1 MLKYFHD
8 LSNEYFQST
17 YNAQTMSNCI
27 QGLYEYLKQEK
38 NEDQFVL
45 NNGGIK
51 LINPF
56 QWHFE
61 KQYSICL
68 TFNPQ
73 GDGTLFQFSSSHI
86 DGKRIIANGVHCY
99 IMAGVIFYKNV
110 YQRFTLEKVI
120 VEDYSTNNKL
130 GDALMNAWNELIIS
144 HECGKLY
151 SRPKFIYS
159 INQKKNSVQIEYP
172 KIRNQNLEILYFQNI
187 KCKVKEI
194 SVYNEVVD
202 LHLKSPFYQIYPI
215 YDPNQQKRVNDR
227 IQNVVYELLGDT
239 KMTSSLQ
246 KYDFVEFGGIQLLI
260 PLFDLIQYYD
270 HSLIDDLFQILL
282 YTLLQDS
289 QINKNQI
296 VNMKLFQQIAQ
307 IIKVDIPNLSY
318 ILQIKQKI
326 EDQDILNQLLLLII
340 DINFI
345 KRVTDEQQYCILLQ
359 QFYIN
364 DHQKYLKVTSIQ
376 YLAQVLVSVNQK
388 SLIQDQILQIMIYTC
403 QYNFNTLKDQFKLFL
418 KVAEA
423 STIELKIKAI
433 QSATRLLSDLFRD
446 DQENFI
452 LFRNYNIQNQI
463 LNDIFL
469 LLQTD
474 SIDCLVATITLL
486 GQMLHGTNDIL
497 TQGMIS
503 YISKAICVNNNI
515 DNLLNSLTQ
524 LLKINCLCVEILQY
538 LYTQTRQQ
546 NILEYY
552 LNYVNKISIE
562 QQQLILKQHSIWFLD
577 QMKFEINHK
586 ILDIFLCLLKFN
598 PQFMFQILIH
608 FQIRKDL
615 SALITVVTEVIEL
628 FNEEQIYS
636 VQQMILQIYF
646 SVQSFKNFETFLTK
660 LIKYVIY
667 LENEQELSKIVQQKE
682 LPFAIQ
688 KVINLSCP
696 IDKLKEWL
704 FYFTKLFEQ
713 IKNLN
718 IEDSENFI
726 NQIID
731 LLKAIQSQSQD
742 QQIKENIEYFFT
754 QNVLILQ
761 SLSQQQVQ
769 IFDSIKFQEDF
780 QILQESLLLEWTQQ
794 QQDIKMAQSE
804 QLSKLTD
811 EINQT
816 VESMQVSVYNLMN
829 KTRKIRQR
837 WCKLWH
843 NLRITAYR
851 PTDCKFQVDE
861 QIDHD
866 YKFKENPFYIN
877 KIAKY
882 INKYYARPI
891 LKIKFKKNP
900 QFENDPQVL
909 LEKKQQYKCFWLKSL
924 YLKQGGVTIGED
936 KITFSYYQY
945 SQQANHITLLSHT
958 IPNHKP
964 FKKSW
969 KINSIRWLYERIYIR
984 NRNAIEIIFKDG
996 ESLYLIFQDQGLKE
1010 EVIERLKIQPK
1021 QCDFNKV
1028 SNFKYLM
1035 YLNFLSCRSYIDL
1048 TRYPVFPWVL
1058 KGNASDFDDNDI
1070 ASIQNEINYRDLSLP
1085 IGACGSENRLD
1096 QFIKRFENE
1105 QFYYGTHYSSQALVS
1120 QYLVR
1125 LSPFTEAAI
1134 SIQDGKFDIP
1144 DRLFRSIMK
1153 SWMDCN
1159 NEMADVRELTP
1170 EFFYLPE
1177 AFLNLNGYNFGKLQ
1191 NTQIVNNVQLPFYSN
1206 KNPFY
1211 FVAQNMIALES
1222 EYAIKLN
1229 EWIDLIWGY
1238 KQQGPAA
1245 IDSFN
1250 VFYPLTYSNFD
1261 ENSIEI
1267 HELAMETQIAHF
1279 GQTPEQVFYKPHAQK
1294 NYLIDKNQWQIPKN
1308 KKSQCKLIYLICNN
1322 NKVVSIQEDFTLIQW
1337 QILKSQYQLQLEK
1350 QVQLPRVRFDAMIRF
1365 TQLPILVLIEQQIIL
1380 FGGNNNGTLTYQC
1393 LDNLKM
1399 QGVIELES
1407 EIINNYCTVTI
1418 IESNKYQNIV
1428 ILGTNKGFVYYYN
1441 KVLQNKQ
1448 DVKQEELLKGKY
1460 VIYDT
1465 TSQINSISISDKL
1478 TIFCVGTQDGTIF
1491 IYNLYNRTLF
1501 RYINHPKRLP
1511 IFYLRLS
1518 YSPLPCILFSSHDER
1533 IISYSINGFL
1543 LQSLQVKG
1551 NIEYIEI
1558 KKSSINTLIVITEN
1572 NVYEYRLPFLDRLS
1586 VVSAQICT
1594 RYVQATKQI
1603 SIYGCK
1609 SGELRII

>member
-1 MLKYFHD
+1 MI
-8 LSNEYFQST
+8 
-17 YNAQTMSNCI
+17 NCI

-38 NEDQFVL
+38 NEDLFII

-51 LINPF
+51 LINPS
-56 QWHFE
+56 QWNFE
-61 KQYSICL
+61 KSYSICL

-99 IMAGVIFYKNV
+99 IMAGFIFYKIV

-120 VEDYSTNNKL
+120 LEDYSSNNQL
-130 GDALMNAWNELIIS
+130 GEVLINAWNELIIS

-151 SRPKFIYS
+151 SRPKFLYS
-159 INQKKNSVQIEYP
+159 INQIKNTIHIEYP

-187 KCKVKEI
+187 MCKVKEI
-194 SVYNEVVD
+194 SIYNEVVD

-215 YDPNQQKRVNDR
+215 YDPHSTQRLNDR
-227 IQNVVYELLGDT
+227 IQNVVYQLQGNT
-239 KMTSSLQ
+239 KMTSALQ
-246 KYDFVEFGGIQLLI
+246 KYDFVEFGGIKLLI

-270 HSLIDDLFQILL
+270 HSLIDDLFQILF

-296 VNMKLFQQIAQ
+296 LEMKLFQQIAQ
-307 IIKVDIPNLSY
+307 IIKVKIPNLFY
-318 ILQIKQKI
+318 IQQIKQKI

-345 KRVTDEQQYCILLQ
+345 KHVTDEQQYCILLQ

-364 DHQKYLKVTSIQ
+364 DHQKYLKVTTIQ
-376 YLAQVLVSVNQK
+376 YLAQILVSVNQK
-388 SLIQDQILQIMIYTC
+388 NLIQDQILQIMIYTC
-403 QYNFNTLKDQFKLFL
+403 QYSFNTLKDQFKLFL

-423 STIELKIKAI
+423 SNIQLKIKAI
-433 QSATRLLSDLFRD
+433 QSATRLLTDLFRD
-446 DQENFI
+446 DYENFI
-452 LFRNYNIQNQI
+452 IFRNYNIQNKI
-463 LNDIFL
+463 LNDILL

-474 SIDCLVATITLL
+474 SIECLVASITLL
-486 GQMLHGTNDIL
+486 GQMLHGTTDIL
-497 TQGMIS
+497 SLGMIS
-503 YISKAICVNNNI
+503 YISKAICINNNL
-515 DNLLNSLTQ
+515 DNLLNALTQ
-524 LLKINCLCVEILQY
+524 LLKINCLSVDILQH
-538 LYTQTRQQ
+538 LYSQIKSQ
-546 NILEYY
+546 NILDLY
-552 LNYVNKISIE
+552 LNYVKKISFQ
-562 QQQLILKQHSIWFLD
+562 QQQLILQQYSIWFLD
-577 QMKFEINHK
+577 QIKSEVNLKLLEIY
-586 ILDIFLCLLKFN
+586 LYLLKQN

-608 FQIRKDL
+608 FQIRKDV
-615 SALITVVTEVIEL
+615 SALIIVVNEVIEQ
-628 FNEEQIYS
+628 FNEDQIYS
-636 VQQMILQIYF
+636 VQQIMLQIYF

-667 LENEQELSKIVQQKE
+667 LENEQELSKIVEQKE

-688 KVINLSCP
+688 KIINLSCP
-696 IDKLKEWL
+696 LDKLKEWL

-713 IKNLN
+713 IQYLN
-718 IEDSENFI
+718 TEASDNFM

-754 QNVLILQ
+754 QNVLLLQ
-761 SLSQQQVQ
+761 SLSQQQAQV
-769 IFDSIKFQEDF
+769 FDSIKFQEDF
-780 QILQESLLLEWTQQ
+780 NAFQESLLLQWAQSQQ
-794 QQDIKMAQSE
+794 EIKMTQSE

-811 EINQT
+811 EINLAAAQ
-816 VESMQVSVYNLMN
+816 MQVSIYYLIN

-843 NLRITAYR
+843 NLRITVYR
-851 PTDCKFQVDE
+851 PTNCKFQIDE
-861 QIDHD
+861 YIDHE
-866 YKFKENPFYIN
+866 YKFNENPFYIN
-877 KIAKY
+877 KICKY
-882 INKYYARPI
+882 INKYYSRPI

-900 QFENDPQVL
+900 QFENDPQVN

-924 YLKQGGVTIGED
+924 YLKQGGVTIDED

-945 SQQANHITLLSHT
+945 TQQANHIILLSHT
-958 IPNHKP
+958 IPNNKP
-964 FKKSW
+964 FKRSW
-969 KINSIRWLYERIYIR
+969 KTNQIRWVHERIYIR
-984 NRNAIEIIFKDG
+984 NRNAIEITFKDG
-996 ESLYLIFQDQGLKE
+996 ESLYLIFQDEGSKE
-1010 EVIERLKIQPK
+1010 EVIERLNIQPN

-1070 ASIQNEINYRDLSLP
+1070 ESIQNENNYRDLSLP
-1085 IGACGSENRLD
+1085 IGACGSEARLD

-1105 QFYYGTHYSSQALVS
+1105 YFYYGTHYSSQALVS
-1120 QYLVR
+1120 QYLIR

-1153 SWMDCN
+1153 SWIDCN
-1159 NEMADVRELTP
+1159 NEMADVRELIP

-1177 AFLNLNGYNFGKLQ
+1177 AFININGYNFGKLQ
-1191 NTQIVNNVQLPFYSN
+1191 NSQIVNNVQLPFYSN

-1238 KQQGPAA
+1238 KQQGNAA

-1261 ENSIEI
+1261 ENNIEI
-1267 HELAMETQIAHF
+1267 NELAMETQIAHF
-1279 GQTPEQVFYKPHAQK
+1279 GQTPEQLFYKPHAQK
-1294 NYLIDKNQWQIPKN
+1294 NYVLDKNQWQTLKN
-1308 KKSQCKLIYLICNN
+1308 KKSQCKIIYLVCNH
-1322 NKVVSIQEDFTLIQW
+1322 NKVVSLQEDFTLIQW
-1337 QILKSQYQLQLEK
+1337 QIVNNQHQQLEK
-1350 QVQLPRVRFDAMIRF
+1350 QVQLPKIHFDAMIRF
-1365 TQLPILVLIEQQIIL
+1365 ILPPILVLIEQQIIL
-1380 FGGNNNGTLTYQC
+1380 FGGNNNGTLIYYC
-1393 LDNLKM
+1393 LDNLKI

-1407 EIINNYCTVTI
+1407 EIINNHCTVTTI
-1418 IESNKYQNIV
+1418 DSNKYQNIV
-1428 ILGTNKGFVYYYN
+1428 IIGTNKGFVYYYN

-1465 TSQINSISISDKL
+1465 TSQINSISISEQL

-1501 RYINHPKRLP
+1501 RFINHPKQLP
-1511 IFYLRLS
+1511 IFYLKLS
-1518 YSPLPCILFSSHDER
+1518 YSPLPCILFSSQDQK
-1533 IISYSINGFL
+1533 IVTYSINGFL
-1543 LQSLQVKG
+1543 LQILQVKA

-1558 KKSSINTLIVITEN
+1558 KKSSINTLIVLTEN
-1572 NVYEYRLPFLDRLS
+1572 NVCEYRLPFLDRLS
-1586 VVSAQICT
+1586 IVPTQVCT
-1594 RYVQATKQI
+1594 RYVQITKQI
-1603 SIYGCK
+1603 SIYGCNN
-1609 SGELRII
+1609 GNLCII